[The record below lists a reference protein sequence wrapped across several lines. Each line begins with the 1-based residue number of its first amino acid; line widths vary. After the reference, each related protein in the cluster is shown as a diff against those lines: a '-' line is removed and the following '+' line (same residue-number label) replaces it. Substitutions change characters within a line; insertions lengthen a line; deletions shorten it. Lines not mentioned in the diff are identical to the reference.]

1 MDNPEEVM
9 QILERFSKSKQ
20 KEIPLELDNY
30 VSIASFIFCAIL
42 QLFSPR
48 PVEIRGYQRRC
59 GLFLESH
66 QVPLP

>member
-30 VSIASFIFCAIL
+30 VSYSTYIL
-42 QLFSPR
+42 
-48 PVEIRGYQRRC
+48 
-59 GLFLESH
+59 
-66 QVPLP
+66 